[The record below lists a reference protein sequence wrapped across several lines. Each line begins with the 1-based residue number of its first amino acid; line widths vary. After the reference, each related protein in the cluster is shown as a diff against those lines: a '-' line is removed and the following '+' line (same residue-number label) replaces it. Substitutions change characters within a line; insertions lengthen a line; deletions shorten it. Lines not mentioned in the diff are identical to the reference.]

1 MINVVGVRFKTA
13 SKIYYFDPGKKYIK
27 LNDNVIVETVRGVE
41 FGEIVVGP
49 KDVPDE
55 EIVTSLKPVLRVATN
70 EDKRINEENKQM
82 EKEAFDICMEKIKLH
97 ELVMKLIDVEYT
109 FDRNKIIF
117 YFTADGRVDFRELV
131 KDLAAV
137 FKTRIELRQIGVRDE
152 AKMLGGLGPCGRP
165 LCCKQFLN
173 EFCPVSIKMAKEQNL
188 SLNPTKISG
197 ICSRLMCCL
206 NYEHEGYEE
215 NLKLLPN
222 AGAKVVDKYSDRQGV
237 VLSINVL
244 ALKVRVKFFS
254 KDGGD
259 EIVDVSY
266 DDLIYINN
274 KPNKEYEQKLKNG
287 SKNLENVG
295 NKETVKN
302 NDDKNEDEKFINEA
316 NKNQKSRPNRP
327 NKSNKPNRDN
337 RIKKQNKVINQ
348 DKEAEISSDEEK
360 TSKVKKL
367 FKTNKSNKDNKQ
379 KKDLKND
386 KQNKS
391 NKNVKEEKSKDSKI
405 NSDKKKNRKKNLNN
419 VAKNEKL
426 DRNNFEDKDKK
437 DNRANKNLRNSKNS
451 KNFKSKKSNNE
462 NSKNMKSSI
471 DNLSIEKR
479 IEMELVKRRDD
490 KKKADKQKNHNTKI
504 KNIRDNNI
512 LVASSDQ
519 ENSVC
524 GCGNGNDSG
533 CSCGNGNDSGC
544 SGCGNQA

>member
-13 SKIYYFDPGKKYIK
+13 SKIYYFDPGKKFIQ

-49 KDVPDE
+49 KDIEDD

-70 EDKRINEENKQM
+70 EDKRINQENKQM
-82 EKEAFDICMEKIKLH
+82 EKEAFDLCLEKIELH

-152 AKMLGGLGPCGRP
+152 AKMIGGLGPCGRP

-222 AGAKVVDKYSDRQGV
+222 AGAKVVDKYTDRQGV

-259 EIVDVSY
+259 EITDVSY

-274 KPNKEYEQKLKNG
+274 KSNKNYEDRLKAG
-287 SKNLENVG
+287 AKNLEKSDNE
-295 NKETVKN
+295 NKKVAVKKDDKSGKADKSDKKNQSMKN
-302 NDDKNEDEKFINEA
+302 NKN
-316 NKNQKSRPNRP
+316 NKN
-327 NKSNKPNRDN
+327 
-337 RIKKQNKVINQ
+337 
-348 DKEAEISSDEEK
+348 
-360 TSKVKKL
+360 
-367 FKTNKSNKDNKQ
+367 SNKDNKTNKDIVVSKD
-379 KKDLKND
+379 KKIIKDNTSNKEKKITKDRRPNRENRPNKENKPNRENKPNKENRPSKENKVTNQNKNND
-386 KQNKS
+386 SNKENKDNKNNRFNRENKPVDSENNKQNKANNNDKTNKDNKNAYKNS
-391 NKNVKEEKSKDSKI
+391 RNTRNRRDNKNVQ
-405 NSDKKKNRKKNLNN
+405 NS
-419 VAKNEKL
+419 
-426 DRNNFEDKDKK
+426 
-437 DNRANKNLRNSKNS
+437 
-451 KNFKSKKSNNE
+451 
-462 NSKNMKSSI
+462 M

-490 KKKADKQKNHNTKI
+490 RKKADLQKKQTAKKSDVKT
-504 KNIRDNNI
+504 NND
-512 LVASSDQ
+512 SCCGS
-519 ENSVC
+519 NG
-524 GCGNGNDSG
+524 GCGSDSG
-533 CSCGNGNDSGC
+533 CGCANG
-544 SGCGNQA
+544 SGCGSEV